1 MHIEIQYLP
10 CLEYVS
16 LLIHSNHVEFEVME
30 NFPKQTFRNRTFLL
44 GANGTRDSNLQY

>member
-16 LLIHSNHVEFEVME
+16 LLIQSNHVEFEVME
-30 NFPKQTFRNRTFLL
+30 NFPKSEMSRLAKIYLIEMN
-44 GANGTRDSNLQY
+44 